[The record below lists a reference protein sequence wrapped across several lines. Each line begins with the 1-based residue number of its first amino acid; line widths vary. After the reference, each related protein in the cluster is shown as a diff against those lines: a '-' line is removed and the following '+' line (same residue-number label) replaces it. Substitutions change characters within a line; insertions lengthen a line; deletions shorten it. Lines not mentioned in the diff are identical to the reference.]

1 MLKEKPT
8 TSRGVAGVVFSK
20 FAKKYLRQYGWFK
33 LKKSI
38 RYAYD
43 TSPFY
48 HKLFKKYH
56 VKPRDIKSFKDM
68 NKIPFTNPKDL
79 QDDPKSFFSVSED
92 KFVKVFT
99 TAGTTGKPK
108 KVYFTKKDLNH
119 LISSAE
125 TGMQLMYNITH
136 RDVIRI
142 SFDEG
147 YGMEVWGNRYCLDRA
162 YGRIGAMTISMGKL
176 TVEDELKILREYKP
190 TILTDTSSRIN
201 YLTNEMKKIYNLETL
216 GINKIL
222 IGAEPTPNAMRKNIE
237 NAWNA
242 DAFIGYGLTEI
253 GLLLG
258 GECEKKQG
266 MHLSEID
273 FLTEVVDPKTG
284 EQVEDGEIGELIFT
298 TYDRE
303 GMPLIRYRSHDLGK
317 TIPEM
322 CSCGLPLKRIEI
334 KGRTDDMIPV
344 GSGDNLYARN
354 FDDALFGISEVADYQ
369 VIFDRKN
376 GKDHL
381 TVIVETEL
389 IKETIRKKIFDAVIN
404 IPRIKNGVFVSKT
417 IEKPQVELVK
427 QNTLDRK
434 SIKAKRIVD
443 NRNLYD

>member
-1 MLKEKPT
+1 MSKEKPT
-8 TSRGVAGVVFSK
+8 ISRGIARVVFSK

-56 VKPRDIKSFKDM
+56 VKPSDIKSFKDM
-68 NKIPFTNPKDL
+68 NKIPFTNPEDL
-79 QDDPKSFFSVSED
+79 QDDPKSFFSVSEN
-92 KFVKVFT
+92 KFVKFFT

-108 KVYFTKKDLNH
+108 KVYFTKKDLNR
-119 LISSAE
+119 LVSSAE

-162 YGRIGAMTISMGKL
+162 FGRIGAMTISMGKL
-176 TVEDELKILREYKP
+176 AVEDELKILREYKP

-237 NAWNA
+237 NTWNA

-317 TIPEM
+317 IIPEM

-344 GSGDNLYARN
+344 GSGDNLYSRN
-354 FDDALFGISEVADYQ
+354 FDDVLFGISEVADYQ

-381 TVIVETEL
+381 TVVVETEL
-389 IKETIRKKIFDAVIN
+389 IKETTRKKIFDAVIN

-417 IEKPQVELVK
+417 IEKPKVELVK
-427 QNTLDRK
+427 QNTLNRK

>member
-1 MLKEKPT
+1 MSKEKPT
-8 TSRGVAGVVFSK
+8 ISRGIARVVFSK

-56 VKPRDIKSFKDM
+56 VKPSDIKSFKDM
-68 NKIPFTNPKDL
+68 NKIPFTNPEDL
-79 QDDPKSFFSVSED
+79 QDDPKSFFSVSEN

-108 KVYFTKKDLNH
+108 KVYFTKKDLNR
-119 LISSAE
+119 LVSSAE

-136 RDVIRI
+136 RDIIRI

-147 YGMEVWGNRYCLDRA
+147 YGIEVWGNRYCLDRA
-162 YGRIGAMTISMGKL
+162 FGRIGAMTISMGKL
-176 TVEDELKILREYKP
+176 AVEDELKILREYKP

-237 NAWNA
+237 NTWNA

-253 GLLLG
+253 GLLSG

-266 MHLSEID
+266 MHLSEMD

-317 TIPEM
+317 IIPEM

-334 KGRTDDMIPV
+334 KGRTDDMIPI
-344 GSGDNLYARN
+344 GSGDNLYSRN
-354 FDDALFGISEVADYQ
+354 FDDVLFGISEVADYQ
-369 VIFDRKN
+369 IIFDRKD

-381 TVIVETEL
+381 TVVVETEL

-417 IEKPQVELVK
+417 IEKPKVELVK
-427 QNTLDRK
+427 QNTLNRK

>member
-1 MLKEKPT
+1 MSKEKPT
-8 TSRGVAGVVFSK
+8 ISRGIARVVFSK

-56 VKPRDIKSFKDM
+56 VKPSDIKSFKDM
-68 NKIPFTNPKDL
+68 NKIPFTNPEDL
-79 QDDPKSFFSVSED
+79 QDDPKSFFSVSEN

-108 KVYFTKKDLNH
+108 KVYFTKKDLNR
-119 LISSAE
+119 LVSSAE

-136 RDVIRI
+136 RDIIRI

-147 YGMEVWGNRYCLDRA
+147 YGIEVWGNRYCLDRA
-162 YGRIGAMTISMGKL
+162 FGRIGAMTISMGKL
-176 TVEDELKILREYKP
+176 AVEDELKILREYKP

-237 NAWNA
+237 NTWNA

-253 GLLLG
+253 GLLSG

-266 MHLSEID
+266 MHLSEMD

-317 TIPEM
+317 IIPEM

-334 KGRTDDMIPV
+334 KGRTDDMIPI
-344 GSGDNLYARN
+344 GSGDNLYSRN
-354 FDDALFGISEVADYQ
+354 FDDVLFGISEVADYQ
-369 VIFDRKN
+369 IIFDRKD

-381 TVIVETEL
+381 TVVVETEL

-417 IEKPQVELVK
+417 IEKPNVELVK
-427 QNTLDRK
+427 QNTLNRK

>member
-1 MLKEKPT
+1 MSKEKPT
-8 TSRGVAGVVFSK
+8 ISRGIARVVFSK

-56 VKPRDIKSFKDM
+56 VKPSDIKSFKDM
-68 NKIPFTNPKDL
+68 NKIPFTNPEDL
-79 QDDPKSFFSVSED
+79 QDDPKSFFSVSEN

-108 KVYFTKKDLNH
+108 KVYFTKKDLNR
-119 LISSAE
+119 LVSSAE

-136 RDVIRI
+136 RDIIRI

-162 YGRIGAMTISMGKL
+162 FGRIGAMTISMGKL
-176 TVEDELKILREYKP
+176 AVEDELKILREYKP

-237 NAWNA
+237 NTWNA

-253 GLLLG
+253 GLLSG

-266 MHLSEID
+266 MHLSEMD

-317 TIPEM
+317 IIPEM

-334 KGRTDDMIPV
+334 KGRTDDMIPI
-344 GSGDNLYARN
+344 GSGDNLYSRN
-354 FDDALFGISEVADYQ
+354 FDDVLFGISEVADYQ
-369 VIFDRKN
+369 IIFDRKD

-381 TVIVETEL
+381 TVVVETEL
-389 IKETIRKKIFDAVIN
+389 IKETTRKKIFDAVIN

-417 IEKPQVELVK
+417 IEKPKVELVK
-427 QNTLDRK
+427 QNTLNRK

>member
-1 MLKEKPT
+1 MSKEKPT
-8 TSRGVAGVVFSK
+8 ISRGIARVVFSK

-56 VKPRDIKSFKDM
+56 VKPSDIKSFKDM
-68 NKIPFTNPKDL
+68 NKIPFTNPEDL
-79 QDDPKSFFSVSED
+79 QDDPKSFFSVPEN

-108 KVYFTKKDLNH
+108 KVYFTKKDLNC
-119 LISSAE
+119 LVSSAE

-162 YGRIGAMTISMGKL
+162 FGRIGAMTISMGKL
-176 TVEDELKILREYKP
+176 AVEDELKILREYKP

-237 NAWNA
+237 NTWNA

-253 GLLLG
+253 GLLSG

-317 TIPEM
+317 IIPEM

-344 GSGDNLYARN
+344 GSGDNLYSRN
-354 FDDALFGISEVADYQ
+354 FDDVLFGISEVADYQ

-417 IEKPQVELVK
+417 IEKPKVELVK
-427 QNTLDRK
+427 QNTLNRK

>member
-1 MLKEKPT
+1 MSKEKPT
-8 TSRGVAGVVFSK
+8 ISGGIARVVFSK

-56 VKPRDIKSFKDM
+56 VKPSDIKSFKDM
-68 NKIPFTNPKDL
+68 NKIPFTNPEDL
-79 QDDPKSFFSVSED
+79 QDDPKSFFSVSEN

-108 KVYFTKKDLNH
+108 KMYFTKKDLNR
-119 LISSAE
+119 LVSSVE
-125 TGMQLMYNITH
+125 TGMQLMYNITN

-147 YGMEVWGNRYCLDRA
+147 YGIEVWGNRYCLDRA
-162 YGRIGAMTISMGKL
+162 FGRIGAMTISMGKL
-176 TVEDELKILREYKP
+176 AVEDELKILREYKP

-201 YLTNEMKKIYNLETL
+201 YLTNEMKKIYDLETL

-237 NAWNA
+237 NTWNA

-253 GLLLG
+253 GLLSG

-273 FLTEVVDPKTG
+273 FLAEVVDPKTG

-317 TIPEM
+317 IIPEM

-344 GSGDNLYARN
+344 GSGDNIYSRN
-354 FDDALFGISEVADYQ
+354 FDDVLFGMSEVADYQ

-381 TVIVETEL
+381 TVVVETEL

-427 QNTLDRK
+427 QNTLNRK

>member
-1 MLKEKPT
+1 MSKEKPT
-8 TSRGVAGVVFSK
+8 ISRGIARVVFSK

-56 VKPRDIKSFKDM
+56 VKPSDIKSFKDM
-68 NKIPFTNPKDL
+68 NKIPFTNPEDL
-79 QDDPKSFFSVSED
+79 QDDPKSFFSVSEN
-92 KFVKVFT
+92 KFVKFFT

-108 KVYFTKKDLNH
+108 KVYFTKKDLNR
-119 LISSAE
+119 LVSSAE

-162 YGRIGAMTISMGKL
+162 FGRIGAMTISMGKL
-176 TVEDELKILREYKP
+176 AVEDELKILREYKP

-237 NAWNA
+237 NTWNA

-317 TIPEM
+317 IIPEM

-344 GSGDNLYARN
+344 GSGDNLYSRN
-354 FDDALFGISEVADYQ
+354 FDDVLFGISEVVDYQ

-417 IEKPQVELVK
+417 IEKPKVELVK
-427 QNTLDRK
+427 QNTLNRK